1 MSETLFDL
9 SGKVAIVTGAS
20 RGIGESIAEKLGLAG
35 AKIVISGR
43 KQEALILST
52 QKLVDLGID
61 CQYFASNNGVE
72 SDNQDLVDFTL
83 QTFGAVD
90 ILVNNSASNPVFG
103 PVEQTESWAFDK
115 IMSVNLR
122 GPFDLSKMVLPS
134 FKERGG
140 GVIINISSIG
150 GLRPEPGLG
159 IYSVSKAALISLSK
173 VMAKEWGQYNVRVNT
188 ICPGLIQTKFSE
200 ALWTNDKIMKMMLHQ
215 LPLARIGSPE
225 EIAALA
231 LFLASP
237 ASSYSTGAVFTAG
250 SGTKIYALTMNGGTF
265 NGSSGNISLGY
276 NGKCDNSST
285 TFIMNAGIFN
295 APSGTLTIR

>member
-1 MSETLFDL
+1 MSESLFNL
-9 SGKVAIVTGAS
+9 KGKVAIITGAS
-20 RGIGESIAEKLGLAG
+20 RGIGEAIATQLGLSG

-43 KQEALILST
+43 KEDALIKTTS
-52 QKLVDLGID
+52 KLISLGIE
-61 CQYFASNNGVE
+61 CQYLASNNGIE
-72 SDNQDLVDFTL
+72 SDNQALVHFTL
-83 QTFGAVD
+83 KTFGGVD

-103 PVEQTESWAFDK
+103 PVENTETWAFDK
-115 IMSVNLR
+115 IIAVNLR

-173 VMAKEWGQYNVRVNT
+173 VMAKEWGPYNVRVNT

-200 ALWTNDKIMKMMLHQ
+200 ALWTNDNIMKMMMSQ

-231 LFLASP
+231 LYLSSP
-237 ASSYSTGAVFTAG
+237 ASAYSTGAVFTAD
-250 SGTKIYALTMNGGTF
+250 GG
-265 NGSSGNISLGY
+265 Y
-276 NGKCDNSST
+276 
-285 TFIMNAGIFN
+285 
-295 APSGTLTIR
+295 TI